1 MAEVKTRQTDQSV
14 EAFLAAVEDE
24 ATRADCQTLV
34 ALMQAVSGE
43 PPKMWGDTI
52 VGFGKYHY
60 KYASGHAGD
69 SFWVGFSPRKQNL
82 TLYLSSGMAEH
93 DALLGKLGKHKI
105 GKSCLYV
112 TRLKDVDMTVLRQ
125 MVAST
130 VAYMRE
136 NYPA

>member
-1 MAEVKTRQTDQSV
+1 MAEGKTRQTDQSV

-24 ATRADCQTLV
+24 AKRADCQTLV

-43 PPKMWGDTI
+43 PPKMWGDTM

-60 KYASGHAGD
+60 KYASGHEGD

-82 TLYLSSGMAEH
+82 TLYLSSGLAEH
-93 DALLGKLGKHKI
+93 DALLSRLGKHKI

-112 TRLKDVDMTVLRQ
+112 NKLKDVDMTVLRQ
-125 MVAST
+125 MVEST
-130 VAYMRE
+130 VAYMRG